1 MRQVYART
9 VGVLAAEDGV
19 RPGYYRIRF
28 RLPFVHAAERRRRFG
43 LPHGGIPFR
52 RIGRVTR
59 NLLSRQ
65 NVLLQPRWLLLL
77 RTATSF
83 ARPVLRFLPPSLSFS
98 FFSEAICIFQWEWIC
113 LRNGLKRSK
122 DWYFWN
128 IYIYLKYIVTRLFFN
143 YFWSTRDLYIL
154 CVFFFD
160 NSKGK

>member
-1 MRQVYART
+1 MRQVYVRT

-83 ARPVLRFLPPSLSFS
+83 ARPVLRFLPPPSLFLFFFRGDLYFS
-98 FFSEAICIFQWEWIC
+98 MRVDLFEKRVEKIK
-113 LRNGLKRSK
+113 GLV
-122 DWYFWN
+122 F
-128 IYIYLKYIVTRLFFN
+128 LKYQWLGCFLIIFN
-143 YFWSTRDLYIL
+143 SRSLYSL
-154 CVFFFD
+154 CFLLR
-160 NSKGK
+160 